1 MVGFVQQELLI
12 IREISITEPVE
23 TEDGW
28 QFYATV
34 TVIDRSSE
42 KLPREG
48 VPILLYLLEQGKEEE
63 EALLTDAE
71 GQATKKFICDK
82 PGKYSVIAQI
92 AGTTKSKRKPV
103 VIKGEKVA
111 PARLLFRKARK
122 GRICTVFVQVL
133 NKKDKGVRGAQ
144 VVVVDPELP
153 RGWKKLKLT
162 DKDGVTL
169 YRKKVKRDAAL
180 EFFVAGSEVR
190 GHLDI
195 YRD

>member
-1 MVGFVQQELLI
+1 MVGFVKQELLI
-12 IREISITEPVE
+12 IREVSVTEPVE

-34 TVIDRSSE
+34 TVIDRSD
-42 KLPREG
+42 KLPRDG
-48 VPILLYLLEQGKEEE
+48 VPVLLYLLEQGKEEE
-63 EALLTDAE
+63 PLLTDTE
-71 GQATKKFICDK
+71 GQVTKKFTCSK
-82 PGKYSVIAQI
+82 PGRWTVVAQI
-92 AGTTKSKRKPV
+92 AGTTKCKRKPV
-103 VIKGEKVA
+103 TIKGEKVA
-111 PARLLFRKARK
+111 QPARLLFRKARK